1 MSTSIIQITAEQ
13 VREVL
18 NWRMVCA
25 AVEEAMKSV
34 SFSQEDQERA
44 EHGSP
49 QTSQPARSMTVCGAK
64 NNLLLTMPAYVGNY
78 RLNSSTNDE
87 STLKSSTLACKV
99 VTSFRK
105 NPERS
110 NPLPRIMANILI
122 FNTETGKLDCIMDG
136 TDITAWRTAAASLV
150 ATKYLYFPRYPEG
163 IARPIKVAII
173 GTGVQGESHAL
184 GMCSY
189 FTVSDIYLWN
199 RTSTN
204 AESLGKKLQAE
215 IANVRVHVCSTASEA
230 VADADVVCV
239 GTYSSTPLVTHTML
253 KKRHVHINTVG
264 AGQVHFGEVGPDIY
278 ENGKVYIDSWENAK
292 KELNGLKA
300 ELIGEVGEVI
310 NTKQYPLNDKITIFQ
325 SMGMAAEDATVAQSI
340 FNAVQSKKE

>member
-1 MSTSIIQITAEQ
+1 MSTPIIQITAEQ

-18 NWRMVCA
+18 NWRLVCA

-34 SFSQEDQERA
+34 SYSQQDQSPD
-44 EHGSP
+44 HDSP
-49 QTSQPARSMTVCGAK
+49 QTSQPPRSMTICGAK
-64 NNLLLTMPAYVGNY
+64 TNILLTMPAYVGNY
-78 RLNSSTNDE
+78 RLTSSSNND
-87 STLKSSTLACKV
+87 SILKSSTIACKM
-99 VTSFRK
+99 VTSFGK
-105 NPERS
+105 NPKRAS
-110 NPLPRIMANILI
+110 PLPRIMANILI
-122 FNTETGKLDCIMDG
+122 FNTETGKLDCIIDG

-150 ATKYLYFPRYPEG
+150 ATKHLYFPRYPEG
-163 IARPIKVAII
+163 IVRPITVAII

-184 GMCSY
+184 GMCSF

-199 RTSTN
+199 RTN
-204 AESLGKKLQAE
+204 IKAESLGKKLKSE

-239 GTYSSTPLVTHTML
+239 GTYSSTPLFTHAML
-253 KKRHVHINTVG
+253 KKSHVHINTVG

-300 ELIGEVGEVI
+300 EIIGEVGEVI
-310 NTKQYPLNDKITIFQ
+310 NTEKYPMNDKITIFQ

-340 FNAVQSKKE
+340 LNEVLSKK